1 MITSK
6 HKSSLPYTLHKKK
19 GKLYVCVSV
28 PANLRHLYSE
38 PQLRRSTGTNDRA
51 VALERAGDKYREI
64 VKDLENKESQLDPF
78 VEGIRDILQNEGA
91 DVNEW
96 YKSGKIE
103 LVVRGEKTAAARITG
118 SKITLGVEGK
128 LATLVEKWSGRTYLE
143 LAGMVT
149 GLGYALPQALLS
161 GLSQNDHSAIMEA
174 TKPVGIPP
182 SVIGKAYRDDPD
194 LAEAIFKNAPAT
206 TQHVELQTAKTLM
219 PTFSKWAERYKA
231 DKADKDSAD
240 VQQKRARSCAMFLKV
255 CGDFPLNEYDKV
267 HMLDM
272 ARYMDDDEDGKQW
285 AHKTIKNYVSY
296 VKQAFD
302 YAGETRNNLGKI
314 ILSAHPFHNLRLG
327 EFGAPAK
334 PYISFNSD
342 ELHSIFNQELPHLD
356 KLLLAILVTTGMRLD
371 EASLMTWER
380 VIKHEGTLCFAL
392 IEQING
398 DNPEQVLV
406 KNTGSKRFIPVPE
419 IIKPLLGNFGVG
431 RLFNHRIDKEG
442 KSEAAASDALMPYIR
457 KVSAHPQ
464 KALHSFRHTFIDL
477 AREAG
482 TTDVETRKFITGHSL
497 GDVGGEYGSGP
508 SMEKRLAV
516 LNGIK
521 HPWLT

>member
-1 MITSK
+1 MLPTK
-6 HKSSLPYTLHKKK
+6 HKSSLPYTLHNKK
-19 GKLYVCVSV
+19 GKQYVCVSV
-28 PANLRHLYSE
+28 PANLRHLYGG
-38 PQLRRSTGTNDRA
+38 PQIRRSTGTSDRA
-51 VALERAGDKYREI
+51 VALERAAEKYRDI
-64 VKDLENKESQLDPF
+64 IKDLEDKESQLDPF
-78 VEGIRDILQNEGA
+78 VEGIRDILQHEGA

-96 YKSGKIE
+96 YRSGQIK
-103 LVVRGEKTAAARITG
+103 LVVRGDKTAAARMTG
-118 SKITLGVEGK
+118 SRITVDVEGK
-128 LATLVEKWSGRTYLE
+128 LATLVENWSGKTYLE

-149 GLGYALPQALLS
+149 GLGYALLQTLLS

-182 SVIGKAYRDDPD
+182 SVIGKAYRDDPE
-194 LAEAIFKNAPAT
+194 LAEAMFKNAPAT

-240 VQQKRARSCAMFLKV
+240 VQHKRAKSCAMFLKV

-285 AHKTIKNYVSY
+285 AHKTIKNYVRY
-296 VKQAFD
+296 TKQAFD
-302 YAGETRNNLGKI
+302 YEGETRNDLGKK
-314 ILSAHPFHNLRLG
+314 ILSTHPFHNLRLG

-342 ELHSIFNQELPHLD
+342 ELHSIFNQELPRLD

-392 IEQING
+392 VDQING
-398 DNPEQVLV
+398 NNQEQVLV
-406 KNTGSKRFIPVPE
+406 KNTGSKRFIPIPE
-419 IIKPLLGNFGVG
+419 VIKPLLGNFGVG
-431 RLFNHRIDKEG
+431 RIFSHRIDKEG
-442 KSEAAASDALMPYIR
+442 KSEAAASDALMPYVR
-457 KVSAHPQ
+457 KVCAHPQ
-464 KALHSFRHTFIDL
+464 KVLHSFRHTFIDL
-477 AREAG
+477 TREMDI
-482 TTDVETRKFITGHSL
+482 TDVETRKFITGHSL

-508 SMEKRLAV
+508 SMGKRLAI

-521 HPWLT
+521 HPWLV

>member
-1 MITSK
+1 MTLKPTLTWTLGWPIELTLEMIPSK

-64 VKDLENKESQLDPF
+64 VKDLEDKESQLDPF

-206 TQHVELQTAKTLM
+206 TQ
-219 PTFSKWAERYKA
+219 
-231 DKADKDSAD
+231 
-240 VQQKRARSCAMFLKV
+240 
-255 CGDFPLNEYDKV
+255 
-267 HMLDM
+267 
-272 ARYMDDDEDGKQW
+272 
-285 AHKTIKNYVSY
+285 
-296 VKQAFD
+296 
-302 YAGETRNNLGKI
+302 
-314 ILSAHPFHNLRLG
+314 
-327 EFGAPAK
+327 
-334 PYISFNSD
+334 
-342 ELHSIFNQELPHLD
+342 
-356 KLLLAILVTTGMRLD
+356 
-371 EASLMTWER
+371 
-380 VIKHEGTLCFAL
+380 
-392 IEQING
+392 
-398 DNPEQVLV
+398 QV
-406 KNTGSKRFIPVPE
+406 
-419 IIKPLLGNFGVG
+419 
-431 RLFNHRIDKEG
+431 
-442 KSEAAASDALMPYIR
+442 
-457 KVSAHPQ
+457 
-464 KALHSFRHTFIDL
+464 
-477 AREAG
+477 
-482 TTDVETRKFITGHSL
+482 
-497 GDVGGEYGSGP
+497 
-508 SMEKRLAV
+508 
-516 LNGIK
+516 
-521 HPWLT
+521 

>member
-1 MITSK
+1 MTLKPTLTWPLERTLEMIPSK

-28 PANLRHLYSE
+28 PPNLRHLYSE

-103 LVVRGEKTAAARITG
+103 LVVWGEKTAAARITG

-143 LAGMVT
+143 LAGIVT

-174 TKPVGIPP
+174 TKPIGIPP

-272 ARYMDDDEDGKQW
+272 ARYMDDD
-285 AHKTIKNYVSY
+285 
-296 VKQAFD
+296 
-302 YAGETRNNLGKI
+302 
-314 ILSAHPFHNLRLG
+314 
-327 EFGAPAK
+327 
-334 PYISFNSD
+334 
-342 ELHSIFNQELPHLD
+342 
-356 KLLLAILVTTGMRLD
+356 
-371 EASLMTWER
+371 
-380 VIKHEGTLCFAL
+380 
-392 IEQING
+392 
-398 DNPEQVLV
+398 
-406 KNTGSKRFIPVPE
+406 
-419 IIKPLLGNFGVG
+419 
-431 RLFNHRIDKEG
+431 
-442 KSEAAASDALMPYIR
+442 
-457 KVSAHPQ
+457 
-464 KALHSFRHTFIDL
+464 
-477 AREAG
+477 
-482 TTDVETRKFITGHSL
+482 
-497 GDVGGEYGSGP
+497 
-508 SMEKRLAV
+508 
-516 LNGIK
+516 
-521 HPWLT
+521 